1 VQPGALAAFV
11 ELHIEQGPE
20 LEAAGTAIGVVTAV
34 VGMGRGRLTFAG
46 RADHAGTTPMRLRRD
61 ALRGAAALV
70 ARLPEALV
78 TADAPEGVATCG
90 VIEVEPGA
98 VNVVPDRAVVHL
110 DFRAHE
116 RVLME
121 RIEAA
126 IVDLAETAAA
136 AHDVTAT
143 YRRDSFSDP
152 VPLDAGL
159 QAAIEAA
166 AADLG
171 LSSRRLA
178 SGAGHDSQRIATLAP
193 TGMLFV
199 PSRDGRSHSP
209 AEHTDWADCEAG
221 ANVLL
226 HVLAE
231 LAT

>member
-1 VQPGALAAFV
+1 
-11 ELHIEQGPE
+11 
-20 LEAAGTAIGVVTAV
+20 
-34 VGMGRGRLTFAG
+34 
-46 RADHAGTTPMRLRRD
+46 
-61 ALRGAAALV
+61 
-70 ARLPEALV
+70 
-78 TADAPEGVATCG
+78 
-90 VIEVEPGA
+90 
-98 VNVVPDRAVVHL
+98 
-110 DFRAHE
+110 
-116 RVLME
+116 
-121 RIEAA
+121 
-126 IVDLAETAAA
+126 
-136 AHDVTAT
+136 
-143 YRRDSFSDP
+143 